1 MQITEYEIYAFILG
15 AGAGSIVTYYIT
27 TRDKRA
33 IAEVSPVHSMLLG
46 AQKKLAPS
54 QSAKTRL
61 SDAQILEM
69 YGWAQGIRTGMGLE
83 RPRPH
88 PATLAALRI
97 ICKELL
103 GLTDAA

>member
-1 MQITEYEIYAFILG
+1 MRFTRLFLEPVPDQSRSKK
-15 AGAGSIVTYYIT
+15 AGSVTYYIT

-46 AQKKLAPS
+46 E
-54 QSAKTRL
+54 SAKTRL

-69 YGWAQGIRTGMGLE
+69 YGWAQRIRTGMGLE